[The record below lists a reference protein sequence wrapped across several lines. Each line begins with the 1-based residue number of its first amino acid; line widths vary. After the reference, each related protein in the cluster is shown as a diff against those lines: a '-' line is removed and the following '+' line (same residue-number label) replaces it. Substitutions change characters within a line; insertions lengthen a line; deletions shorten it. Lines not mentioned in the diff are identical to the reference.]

1 MDLSDLGI
9 QNKQLIPDRDP
20 NMMTGSQFAQLHL
33 QSDRTT
39 REKAA
44 LDEIL
49 SGNIPD
55 FLRNFCPVTVSDNNN
70 SITYL
75 VMPDYISIGNDD
87 DYFRYNLQA
96 PTAQVI
102 ADKWDFTLPTKKIV
116 DDIYKQAVNKLEAIP
131 HGPPYNEEMLSMT
144 RFIWS
149 NDQIN
154 NQMKNLNK
162 NDLTAGHRKD
172 YVLCNSLA
180 PNNPK
185 QRVAIYGFFQKNGV
199 PIQGPQ
205 PNASSHEQNYS
216 DYSQG
221 PRFICKDVIVNGN
234 LMRID
239 GVFSDIS
246 LSKLINEDGILKF
259 TRY

>member
-1 MDLSDLGI
+1 MDLSDLGM
-9 QNKQLIPDRDP
+9 QNKQLIPDRVP

-39 REKAA
+39 REQAA
-44 LDEIL
+44 LTEIL
-49 SGNIPD
+49 SGNIPE
-55 FLRNFCPVTVSDNNN
+55 FLRNFCPVTVSNGND

-75 VMPDYISIGNDD
+75 VMADYISIGSDD
-87 DYFRYNLQA
+87 DYFRYNLEA

-102 ADKWDFTLPTKKIV
+102 ADKWDLTLPTKKIV
-116 DDIYKQAVNKLEAIP
+116 DDIYKQAVNKLEAKAY
-131 HGPPYNEEMLSMT
+131 GPPYNNEMLSMT

-149 NDQIN
+149 NDQVN
-154 NQMKNLNK
+154 NQMRNLNK
-162 NDLTAGHRKD
+162 SDLTAGHRKD

-205 PNASSHEQNYS
+205 PNASSHELIFA
-216 DYSQG
+216 DYSQSS
-221 PRFICKDVIVNGN
+221 RFICKDVIVNSS

-239 GVFSDIS
+239 DIFSDIN
-246 LSKLINEDGILKF
+246 LSKLVNEDGILKF